1 MCHYCTRI
9 AVSAIKFLRIT
20 RESRNAVISLV
31 NSVFIYRL
39 RQTQNLNFKFTQL
52 QPVTITL
59 LISRLSNYYV
69 PQNVFDWFRSI
80 SPFPECLNLYQC
92 SVTWDKFYVFSVA
105 KQNIHLVG
113 SSPKELRH
121 AGDYVGQENKP
132 FVGDNNFP
140 SISSFS
146 GVLVFNSKQS
156 DISSGNEALR

>member
-39 RQTQNLNFKFTQL
+39 RQIQNLNFKFTQL

-80 SPFPECLNLYQC
+80 SPFPEN
-92 SVTWDKFYVFSVA
+92 V
-105 KQNIHLVG
+105 
-113 SSPKELRH
+113 
-121 AGDYVGQENKP
+121 
-132 FVGDNNFP
+132 
-140 SISSFS
+140 
-146 GVLVFNSKQS
+146 
-156 DISSGNEALR
+156 

>member
-1 MCHYCTRI
+1 MCHYNTRI

-39 RQTQNLNFKFTQL
+39 RQIQNLNFKFTHL

-59 LISRLSNYYV
+59 VISRLPNYYV
-69 PQNVFDWFRSI
+69 PQNVFDWLRSS
-80 SPFPECLNLYQC
+80 SPFPECLNLHQC
-92 SVTWDKFYVFSVA
+92 SVTWDKFFFFFGVA
-105 KQNIHLVG
+105 KYSFGGQFTEGIR
-113 SSPKELRH
+113 SW
-121 AGDYVGQENKP
+121 DYVGQENKP

-146 GVLVFNSKQS
+146 GVLVFNSEQS